1 MLAELTD
8 VLFSYV
14 LSSETFSFV
23 QDVDL
28 IVALVL
34 IVVVMVTVLML
45 LVLFV
50 LVVVVRH
57 YAVIF
62 RDLGSMRGLRLLSG
76 KFYWTKIH

>member
-34 IVVVMVTVLML
+34 IIVVMMMVLFLIL
-45 LVLFV
+45 LVLSV
-50 LVVVVRH
+50 PVVRI
-57 YAVIF
+57 V
-62 RDLGSMRGLRLLSG
+62 
-76 KFYWTKIH
+76 

>member
-1 MLAELTD
+1 MLAELSD

-34 IVVVMVTVLML
+34 IVVVMVTVLI
-45 LVLFV
+45 LVLV
-50 LVVVVRH
+50 LSRVVVVVRH
-57 YAVIF
+57 YSGIF
-62 RDLGSMRGLRLLSG
+62 RGL
-76 KFYWTKIH
+76 